1 MYFDDNLTTKRYVLT
16 EFIGIGQ
23 NIATQIKEKRKTPE
37 ALIYQGFRGVFFNG
51 VPVRLRAW
59 GKEEQGSAAH
69 AFLFAKRKAEQSGLC
84 SDVVG
89 MAGLEPAKCRSQSPV
104 VDRIKSGFLKH
115 LRHFYDKKY
124 IIKASGKVRIQTPFP
139 FVRPRHG
146 THCQEARRG
155 LDHEQYYSVLI
166 RYFQWVVD
174 LPVYS
179 AYNRL

>member
-84 SDVVG
+84 SDVEHRNTID
-89 MAGLEPAKCRSQSPV
+89 ATAFTHSQASSILFFYSMGDGSP
-104 VDRIKSGFLKH
+104 L
-115 LRHFYDKKY
+115 
-124 IIKASGKVRIQTPFP
+124 
-139 FVRPRHG
+139 
-146 THCQEARRG
+146 
-155 LDHEQYYSVLI
+155 
-166 RYFQWVVD
+166 
-174 LPVYS
+174 
-179 AYNRL
+179 